1 MLKGLCREKTGQ
13 TDRKYVLESQKTL
26 NGRPTWRGFSF
37 SSIQWNKNKT
47 QWEIIDT
54 KNQVT
59 TLSMRSK
66 EFPIGEGIWNLESK
80 DICLENPDGNKL
92 KLMLSNCGQYEYSC
106 SDGSC
111 IPIQKKCDFVPNCWD
126 EENCQLLN
134 DEKMKGYDSNLPE
147 IVLDE
152 KGNILRKIVKIS
164 ITIKETRLSCF
175 NVKTNCLI
183 SR

>member
-1 MLKGLCREKTGQ
+1 MGESIWE
-13 TDRKYVLESQKTL
+13 LES
-26 NGRPTWRGFSF
+26 NG
-37 SSIQWNKNKT
+37 
-47 QWEIIDT
+47 
-54 KNQVT
+54 
-59 TLSMRSK
+59 
-66 EFPIGEGIWNLESK
+66 
-80 DICLENPDGNKL
+80 ICSENPDSNKI
-92 KLMLSNCGQYEYSC
+92 KLRLSNCGQYEYSC